1 MNRPDDIRWEFGSFR
16 LHTSQRLLFRD
27 GELVPMSRKAI
38 DILLILI
45 ESQGQ
50 LVEKDDLMH
59 RVWPDS
65 FVEES
70 NLAVHISQLRKTLGE
85 GGGDYRIETIP
96 RRGYRFVGAVER
108 EAASQ
113 GPSAAVTNAPVSNLE
128 PESGSLAPESQL
140 LANQIQKSA
149 GVARQP
155 ETLSRRRRLV
165 GWVAAGT
172 VTVLVAAL
180 LVVALRFRDRRMGT
194 RTQNPD
200 RVAAANPDRDRIV
213 LGEIANKTGE
223 PVFDT
228 TLHEA
233 MVIELEQSP
242 YLSLISE
249 RSEERK

>member
-27 GELVPMSRKAI
+27 GEVVPLSRKAI

-113 GPSAAVTNAPVSNLE
+113 EPSAPVTNAPVSNLE
-128 PESGSLAPESQL
+128 PEMGSLAPESQL
-140 LANQIQKSA
+140 PANQIQKSA

-155 ETLSRRRRLV
+155 ARQVDLLFNQLV
-165 GWVAAGT
+165 PS
-172 VTVLVAAL
+172 
-180 LVVALRFRDRRMGT
+180 
-194 RTQNPD
+194 QNPIGG
-200 RVAAANPDRDRIV
+200 RGETRWMFEGQVSHHQ
-213 LGEIANKTGE
+213 LG
-223 PVFDT
+223 
-228 TLHEA
+228 
-233 MVIELEQSP
+233 
-242 YLSLISE
+242 
-249 RSEERK
+249 